1 MGQRYVHGIK
11 TAHGGHSPRTRSP
24 CISPQEATLSH
35 ISIQIIKEEHASL
48 TAMLQSML
56 MMIRRGPLN
65 EPGLF
70 FDVLRSMLFY
80 IDEVPEKQHH
90 PKESQYFFPLVAKRS
105 AACAEAIQGLEK
117 EHHQGEAAIRA
128 LQHLLLAWEILGDSR
143 RAAFVSA
150 AQSYFDFYKAHMAVE
165 EKQIIPEA
173 LKVLT
178 EEDWTTLDAAFA
190 QNADP
195 LSPTKP
201 RDPIYDRLF
210 SKITFRAPAPIG
222 LGHSR
227 P

>member
-1 MGQRYVHGIK
+1 MQ
-11 TAHGGHSPRTRSP
+11 
-24 CISPQEATLSH
+24 H
-35 ISIQIIKEEHASL
+35 ISIRIIKEEHANL

-65 EPGLF
+65 EPELF

-117 EHHQGEAAIRA
+117 EHHQGEAAIRG
-128 LQHLLLAWEILGDSR
+128 LQHLLLAWEIMGDTR
-143 RAAFVSA
+143 REAFVSA
-150 AQSYFDFYKAHMAVE
+150 AQSYFDFYKTHMAVE

-190 QNADP
+190 ENADP
-195 LSPTKP
+195 LSTSQP

-222 LGHSR
+222 LGHS
-227 P
+227 

>member
-1 MGQRYVHGIK
+1 MQ
-11 TAHGGHSPRTRSP
+11 
-24 CISPQEATLSH
+24 H
-35 ISIQIIKEEHASL
+35 ISIRIIKEEHDSL

-65 EPGLF
+65 EPELF

-90 PKESQYFFPLVAKRS
+90 PKESQHFFPLVALRS
-105 AACAEAIQGLEK
+105 AACAESIQRLEK
-117 EHHQGEAAIRA
+117 EHQQGEAAISE
-128 LQHLLLAWEILGDSR
+128 LQHLLLAWEIMGDTR
-143 RAAFVSA
+143 REAFVSA

-178 EEDWTTLDAAFA
+178 PEDWASADAAFA
-190 QNADP
+190 RNADP
-195 LSPTKP
+195 LSTTQP

-222 LGHSR
+222 LGHS
-227 P
+227 